1 MLYRHDNDD
10 RISNIATK
18 GGVVLLYVKD
28 SLHVYANRLDSGV
41 WSLDI
46 CVRNTIDSSGYAAGT
61 IAVNVTWMKRG
72 FNHSM
77 LVKRIRIAA
86 CTHLSSTVSQ

>member
-1 MLYRHDNDD
+1 MYMLYRHDNDD

-41 WSLDI
+41 WTY
-46 CVRNTIDSSGYAAGT
+46 V
-61 IAVNVTWMKRG
+61 
-72 FNHSM
+72 
-77 LVKRIRIAA
+77 
-86 CTHLSSTVSQ
+86 